1 MFVKFRDKS
10 VNDIFINF
18 SHFLDHFM
26 MLIFAK
32 AAYDAG
38 RSFGMGYEEII
49 TYGTLSFILFGACAP
64 VAARLSDVYSRSLLM
79 VVFHFGIGISAVLAS
94 FAANPLQ
101 LMIYLALLGGFAA
114 IFHPVGIAMLL
125 KSNKRRGLRLGI
137 NGVFGNLGVAAAPL
151 FIGIVL
157 IKGDWRFGFCLS
169 GIICL
174 FYGFIFLLNLKEQ
187 AIEEN
192 SCNNFREEKEFS
204 EGWQRVL
211 LALALVTT
219 AGGFVF
225 GSMTFLVPR
234 YFEISMVN
242 ISQSAAFSGF
252 LASLV
257 FAIASFSQVY
267 VGWLIDRISP
277 KRTLLA
283 MAAGQ
288 IIFVYFSAQY
298 LDAELLIIMTLAMCF
313 VFGQI
318 PITDAIM
325 ARYVPDEYR
334 GRVLS
339 IKFLLNL
346 TVGAMV
352 LPFCGYLLQIG
363 YVMSDLF
370 FIISIVA
377 SLIFLAGLVLPEQE
391 GVSLKTIKD

>member
-1 MFVKFRDKS
+1 
-10 VNDIFINF
+10 
-18 SHFLDHFM
+18 
-26 MLIFAK
+26 
-32 AAYDAG
+32 
-38 RSFGMGYEEII
+38 
-49 TYGTLSFILFGACAP
+49 
-64 VAARLSDVYSRSLLM
+64 
-79 VVFHFGIGISAVLAS
+79 
-94 FAANPLQ
+94 
-101 LMIYLALLGGFAA
+101 
-114 IFHPVGIAMLL
+114 
-125 KSNKRRGLRLGI
+125 
-137 NGVFGNLGVAAAPL
+137 
-151 FIGIVL
+151 
-157 IKGDWRFGFCLS
+157 
-169 GIICL
+169 
-174 FYGFIFLLNLKEQ
+174 
-187 AIEEN
+187 
-192 SCNNFREEKEFS
+192 
-204 EGWQRVL
+204 
-211 LALALVTT
+211 
-219 AGGFVF
+219 
-225 GSMTFLVPR
+225 
-234 YFEISMVN
+234 
-242 ISQSAAFSGF
+242 
-252 LASLV
+252 
-257 FAIASFSQVY
+257 
-267 VGWLIDRISP
+267 
-277 KRTLLA
+277 